1 MATGKNILI
10 LYITERSGHHSAAL
24 ALKKTLQDKYPGTNV
39 LCINAFR
46 HLFPVVDRIT
56 HHTYLFVIK
65 RLPFIWERMYDNPGF
80 VGRVRGI
87 QAFIHERAVKRIKAL
102 ISDFQPDAVV
112 CTQAFPCGIVAEFK
126 KTFSSSLPLFAV
138 LTDFLPH
145 AFWVYDAV
153 DHYAVPA
160 DVTRSWLESKG
171 VARDKISLFG
181 IPIDTKFIPT
191 LDRRGLMIEYGL
203 DPQKPAL
210 LIMGGGHGLGPI
222 KKILEVFEKSALTI
236 QLIVVCGL
244 NKKLYDWIRHRK
256 FSQKILAFCYTD
268 QIERLMSISDAV
280 VTKPGGITTAEAMA
294 KRLPMIIMNPI
305 PGQEARNADIL
316 VQYGAAVKA
325 ETPQQVLSA
334 AMDILLTPQKRQG
347 IFSLFHSMNRLA
359 RPHAAQDIAHFVMK
373 HA

>member
-1 MATGKNILI
+1 MTPGKNILI

-24 ALKKTLQDKYPGTNV
+24 ALKKALQEKYPGTNV

-46 HLFPVVDRIT
+46 HLFPIVDRVT

-65 RLPFIWERMYDNPGF
+65 RFPFIWERMYDNPGF
-80 VGRVRGI
+80 VGRVRGL
-87 QAFIHERAVKRIKAL
+87 QAFIHDRAVKRIKVL
-102 ISDFQPDAVV
+102 LNDFQPDAVV
-112 CTQAFPCGIVAEFK
+112 CTQAFPCGIMAEFK
-126 KTFSSSLPLFAV
+126 KTHASKLPLFAV

-153 DHYAVPA
+153 DHYVVPA
-160 DVTRSWLESKG
+160 QVTKQWLESKG
-171 VARDKISLFG
+171 VPQQKISLFG
-181 IPIDTKFIPT
+181 IPIDPKFAQA
-191 LDRRGLMIEYGL
+191 LDRRALMIEYGL

-210 LIMGGGHGLGPI
+210 LLMGGGHGLGPI

-244 NKKLYDWIRHRK
+244 NRKLYDWIRHKK
-256 FSQKILAFCYTD
+256 FSQKMLVFGYTD

-316 VQYGAAVKA
+316 VQHGAAVKA
-325 ETPQQVLSA
+325 QTPEQVLSA
-334 AMDILLTPQKRQG
+334 AMDILLTPQKRLG

-359 RPHAAQDIAHFVMK
+359 KPHAADEIAHHVMK
-373 HA
+373 HL